1 MLVSL
6 VYPENTNSD
15 LGELR
20 NILETV
26 PATRRQIKAHLRG
39 TGGEGGKG
47 WQQEAWID

>member
-1 MLVSL
+1 MLISL

-26 PATRRQIKAHLRG
+26 PATRRQIKAHLRALVEKVVK
-39 TGGEGGKG
+39 GGSRKPG
-47 WQQEAWID
+47 